1 MITPETMF
9 DSLLLACPSFQE
21 KWRAFVSDW
30 EDEPETAQDGFPYY
44 IALGDLADHVTKRM
58 KAKDTS
64 EFAAIFR
71 IVERWHVE
79 GDHYVREAA
88 TIGFL
93 EALQGCA
100 SEKQKKA
107 ILEFWLLPESKKWW
121 IKLNEFWDGNHD
133 ALRD

>member
-9 DSLLLACPSFQE
+9 APLLLACPSFQE

-30 EDEPETAQDGFPYY
+30 EDKPETAEDGLPYY
-44 IALGDLADHVTKRM
+44 VALGELADHLTKRM

-64 EFAAIFR
+64 EFAAVFSV
-71 IVERWHVE
+71 VERWHFE
-79 GDHYVREAA
+79 GDHNVREAA

-100 SEKQKKA
+100 NEKQKKA
-107 ILEFWLLPESKKWW
+107 ILESWLLPESKKWW
-121 IKLNEFWDGNHD
+121 IKLNEFWKGDRN
-133 ALRD
+133 ALRE